1 MTRVR
6 HRRAKARRVVLDDRD
21 KSELRYGD
29 PSDRRLRDLYLTGRD
44 QLIAEARPG
53 TLPLGFWQYEP
64 GVPDELR
71 VSPPRPVAWHV
82 LQHKEPSAEYLEA
95 EAQWRA
101 TEDAR
106 AAFLERQDRAS
117 ERADAGYRALAQGG
131 GERLKSRS

>member
-44 QLIAEARPG
+44 QLIVEARPG

-82 LQHKEPSAEYLEA
+82 LQHKSRARSTSRQRRSGRRRRTREPRSSSARTERRSALMPATARWHRA
-95 EAQWRA
+95 EA
-101 TEDAR
+101 
-106 AAFLERQDRAS
+106 S
-117 ERADAGYRALAQGG
+117 G
-131 GERLKSRS
+131 